1 MDDDKILLERRKMSV
16 RTREELLE
24 SIRSRV
30 GEQTDDETISFLED
44 VTDTLADLETR
55 AKDDGENW
63 EQRYK
68 DNDAEW
74 RKKYTERFFS
84 SEPAEPADPKLK
96 DEEMKPK
103 TFEDLFK

>member
-1 MDDDKILLERRKMSV
+1 MAV
-16 RTREELLE
+16 RTREEILE
-24 SIRSRV
+24 SIRTRV
-30 GEQTDDETISFLED
+30 GEQTDDETIAFLED
-44 VTDTLADLETR
+44 VTDTLTDFETR
-55 AKDDGENW
+55 ANGDGENW

-84 SEPAEPADPKLK
+84 NEPAEPLEPK
-96 DEEMKPK
+96 EPPETKPK

>member
-1 MDDDKILLERRKMSV
+1 MAVK
-16 RTREELLE
+16 TREELLE
-24 SIRSRV
+24 SIRARV

-44 VTDTLADLETR
+44 VTDTLTDLETR
-55 AKDDGENW
+55 ANGNGENW
-63 EQRYK
+63 EQLYK

-84 SEPAEPADPKLK
+84 SDPTEPKVTNPII
-96 DEEMKPK
+96 EETKPK

>member
-1 MDDDKILLERRKMSV
+1 MAV

-24 SIRSRV
+24 SIRARV
-30 GEQTDDETISFLED
+30 GEQTDDETIAFLED
-44 VTDTLADLETR
+44 VTDTLTDFETR
-55 AKDDGENW
+55 ANGDGENW

-84 SEPAEPADPKLK
+84 SEPTAPPETKEQP
-96 DEEMKPK
+96 ETSPK

>member
-1 MDDDKILLERRKMSV
+1 MAV
-16 RTREELLE
+16 RTKEEILK
-24 SIRSRV
+24 SISTRI
-30 GEQTDDETISFLED
+30 GEQSDDETIAFLED
-44 VTDTLADLETR
+44 VTDTLTDFETR
-55 AKDDGENW
+55 ANGDGENW

-84 SEPAEPADPKLK
+84 SEPTDPPEPKPK
-96 DEEMKPK
+96 DEETKPK

>member
-1 MDDDKILLERRKMSV
+1 MDDDKILLERRKMAV
-16 RTREELLE
+16 KTREELLE
-24 SIRSRV
+24 SIRARV

-44 VTDTLADLETR
+44 VTDTLTDFETR
-55 AKDDGENW
+55 AKGDGENW

-84 SEPAEPADPKLK
+84 SEPTEQTETKQK

>member
-1 MDDDKILLERRKMSV
+1 MAV

-24 SIRSRV
+24 TIRTRV

-44 VTDTLADLETR
+44 ISDTLTDFETR
-55 AKDDGENW
+55 ANGNGENW
-63 EQRYK
+63 EQKYK
-68 DNDAEW
+68 ENDESW

-84 SEPAEPADPKLK
+84 DEPIVNNPIPK
-96 DEEMKPK
+96 DEPTEPK

>member
-1 MDDDKILLERRKMSV
+1 MAVK
-16 RTREELLE
+16 TREELLE
-24 SIRSRV
+24 SIRARV

-44 VTDTLADLETR
+44 VTDTLTDFETR
-55 AKDDGENW
+55 ATGNGEDW

-84 SEPAEPADPKLK
+84 SEPSEPIELPTKG
-96 DEEMKPK
+96 EETKPK

>member
-1 MDDDKILLERRKMSV
+1 MDDDKILLERRKMAV
-16 RTREELLE
+16 KTREELLE
-24 SIRSRV
+24 SIRARV

-44 VTDTLADLETR
+44 VADTLTDFETR
-55 AKDDGENW
+55 AKGDGENW

-84 SEPAEPADPKLK
+84 SEPTVPPVTKEPI
-96 DEEMKPK
+96 ETSPK

>member
-1 MDDDKILLERRKMSV
+1 MAVK
-16 RTREELLE
+16 TREELLE
-24 SIRSRV
+24 SIRARV

-44 VTDTLADLETR
+44 VTDTLTDLETR
-55 AKDDGENW
+55 ANGDDENW

-68 DNDAEW
+68 DNDVEW

-84 SEPAEPADPKLK
+84 SEPTDPPEPKEPT
-96 DEEMKPK
+96 ETTPK

>member
-1 MDDDKILLERRKMSV
+1 MAV

-24 SIRSRV
+24 SIRARV

-44 VTDTLADLETR
+44 VTDTLTDFETR
-55 AKDDGENW
+55 ANGDGENW

-84 SEPAEPADPKLK
+84 SEPTEITENKQK
-96 DEEMKPK
+96 VEETKPK

>member
-1 MDDDKILLERRKMSV
+1 MSV
-16 RTREELLE
+16 RTREEILE
-24 SIRSRV
+24 SIRTRV
-30 GEQTDDETISFLED
+30 GEQTDDETIAFLED
-44 VTDTLADLETR
+44 VTDTLNDFETR
-55 AKDDGENW
+55 ANGDGENW

-84 SEPAEPADPKLK
+84 SEPTETHEKEPT
-96 DEEMKPK
+96 ETKPK

>member
-1 MDDDKILLERRKMSV
+1 MAV
-16 RTREELLE
+16 RTREEILE
-24 SIRSRV
+24 SIRARV

-44 VTDTLADLETR
+44 VTDTLTEFETR
-55 AKDDGENW
+55 ANGDGEDW

-84 SEPAEPADPKLK
+84 NEPTEPPKDPPN
-96 DEEMKPK
+96 ESMKPK

>member
-1 MDDDKILLERRKMSV
+1 MSV
-16 RTREELLE
+16 KTREEILE
-24 SIRSRV
+24 SIRTRV
-30 GEQTDDETISFLED
+30 GDQTDDETIAFLED
-44 VTDTLADLETR
+44 VTDTLNDFETR
-55 AKDDGENW
+55 ANGDGEDW

-84 SEPAEPADPKLK
+84 GEPQAPTPAPKYG
-96 DEEMKPK
+96 ESTKPK

>member
-1 MDDDKILLERRKMSV
+1 MDDDKILLERRKMAV
-16 RTREELLE
+16 KTREELLG
-24 SIRSRV
+24 SIRARI

-44 VTDTLADLETR
+44 VTDTLTDLETR
-55 AKDDGENW
+55 ANGDGENW

-68 DNDAEW
+68 DNDTEW

-84 SEPAEPADPKLK
+84 GKP
-96 DEEMKPK
+96 DEQTEQKEEETKPK

>member
-1 MDDDKILLERRKMSV
+1 MDDVKILLERRKMSV

-24 SIRSRV
+24 SIRARV
-30 GEQTDDETISFLED
+30 GEQTDDDTIAFLED
-44 VTDTLADLETR
+44 VTDTLTDFETR
-55 AKDDGENW
+55 ANGDGENW

-68 DNDAEW
+68 DNDTEW

-84 SEPAEPADPKLK
+84 SEPTDPPEPKDPP
-96 DEEMKPK
+96 ETSPK

>member
-1 MDDDKILLERRKMSV
+1 MDDDKILLERRKMAV
-16 RTREELLE
+16 KTREELLE
-24 SIRSRV
+24 SIRTRL
-30 GEQTDDETISFLED
+30 GEQTDDETIAFLED
-44 VTDTLADLETR
+44 VTDTLTDFETR
-55 AKDDGENW
+55 ANGGGEDW

-84 SEPAEPADPKLK
+84 SEPIEPLNPK
-96 DEEMKPK
+96 EPPETKPK